1 MKVQLYSR
9 NNCPLC
15 DDARLMLQ
23 LVKEDVYLD
32 IEEINIEED
41 DEIHEKYFL
50 RIPVIESEGKI
61 IQEGRIDYA
70 TLLEA
75 FTS

>member
-1 MKVQLYSR
+1 MKIQLYSR
-9 NNCPLC
+9 NNCTLC

-41 DEIHEKYFL
+41 EEIHEKYFL
-50 RIPVIESEGKI
+50 RIPVIEREGEV